1 MKKTIYQIHKYS
13 GLTLG
18 VLLFLSALSGVGISF
33 REELMPIVYK
43 DLFAIQEQETPL
55 ATHELY
61 TKAQDYL
68 GETKKITNLYGAEE
82 KNEAYLI
89 LYKHPDMS
97 FPGMLTINP
106 YTGAVIG
113 EMSMIKNF
121 FAILLFMH
129 SNLFL
134 GKIGGYIVGVT
145 GLLLMFFVI
154 SGIYIWWPKKDLWH
168 KIQRTFQFSRHLI
181 VQKLHH
187 TLGLTF
193 SVILLISA
201 VTGFLTIFDV
211 SYQVMRPVRGEAV
224 RVDDMERKSECTYEE
239 QLGVVKNMTPKMEK
253 NLISI
258 HFCTVKNGLMK
269 VSYGLHNRN
278 FLDGYGRIVV
288 DPKTNQ
294 TLQEANSEKDPSSWN
309 IKRLTIYPIHTGEYL
324 GMFGRII
331 VFLSGLALMGMFVT
345 GMMLFLKRRRPTNPS
360 A

>member
-13 GLTLG
+13 GITLG
-18 VLLFLSALSGVGISF
+18 ILLFLSALSGVGISF

-43 DLFAIQEQETPL
+43 DLFAIQAQETPL
-55 ATHELY
+55 LTHELY
-61 TKAQDYL
+61 TKAQAHL
-68 GETKKITNLYGAEE
+68 GETKKITNIYGAED
-82 KNEAYLI
+82 KAEAYLI
-89 LYKHPDMS
+89 LYKTPEAS
-97 FPGMLTINP
+97 FPSMLTINP
-106 YTGAVIG
+106 YTGVVVG

-134 GKIGGYIVGVT
+134 GKIGSYIVGIT
-145 GLLLMFFVI
+145 GVILIFFVI
-154 SGIYIWWPKKDLWH
+154 SGIYIWLPKKDGIWH
-168 KIQRTFQFSRHLI
+168 KIQRSFQFSKHHL

-187 TLGLTF
+187 TLGLSF

-201 VTGFLTIFDV
+201 ITGFLTIFDL
-211 SYQVMRPVRGEAV
+211 SYQIMRPVRGEAV
-224 RVDDMERKSECTYEE
+224 RVDDMERKSECSYEE
-239 QLGVVKNMTPKMEK
+239 QLSVVKNMTPKMEK

-324 GMFGRII
+324 GMFGRVI
-331 VFLSGLALMGMFVT
+331 VFISGLALMTIFIT
-345 GMMLFLKRRRPTNPS
+345 GLMLFFKRRKFS
-360 A
+360 

>member
-13 GLTLG
+13 GITLG

-43 DLFAIQEQETPL
+43 EMFVIKEQDYALP
-55 ATHELY
+55 THLLY
-61 TKAQDYL
+61 TNAQAYL
-68 GETKKITNLYGAEE
+68 GETKKITNLYGAED
-82 KNEAYLI
+82 KAEAYLI
-89 LYKHPDMS
+89 LYKTPEMS

-106 YTGAVIG
+106 YTGVVVG

-129 SNLFL
+129 SNLIL
-134 GKIGGYIVGVT
+134 GKIGSYIVGIT
-145 GLLLMFFVI
+145 GLILMFFVI
-154 SGIYIWWPKKDLWH
+154 SGIYIWLPKRDAFWH
-168 KIQRTFQFSRHLI
+168 KVQRTFQFSKHLI

-187 TLGLTF
+187 TLGLSF

-201 VTGFLTIFDV
+201 ITGFLTIFDL
-211 SYQVMRPVRGEAV
+211 SYQVMRPVRGEAL
-224 RVDDMERKSECTYEE
+224 RVDDMERKSECSYEE
-239 QLGVVKNMTPKMEK
+239 QLAVVKNMTPMMEK

-258 HFCTVKNGLMK
+258 HFCTAKNGLMK

-288 DPKTNQ
+288 DPKTNK

-324 GMFGRII
+324 GMFGRVI
-331 VFLSGLALMGMFVT
+331 VFLSGLALMTLFWT
-345 GMMLFLKRRRPTNPS
+345 GLTLYLRRRRTP
-360 A
+360 

>member
-1 MKKTIYQIHKYS
+1 MKKSIYKIHKYC
-13 GLTLG
+13 GITLG

-43 DLFAIQEQETPL
+43 DLFAIEEQETPQL
-55 ATHELY
+55 VHELY
-61 TKAQDYL
+61 TKAQNHL
-68 GETKKITNLYGAEE
+68 GQTKKITNIYGPEDKA
-82 KNEAYLI
+82 EAYLV
-89 LYKHPDMS
+89 LYKTPEAS

-106 YTGAVIG
+106 YTGAVVG

-121 FAILLFMH
+121 FAIMLFMH

-134 GKIGGYIVGVT
+134 GKVGSYIVGVL
-145 GLLLMFFVI
+145 GLVLIFFVI
-154 SGIYIWWPKKDLWH
+154 SGIYIWLPQRNSILH
-168 KIQRTFQFSRHLI
+168 KIQRTFEFSKNLF

-193 SVILLISA
+193 SLILLISA
-201 VTGFLTIFDV
+201 VTGFLTIFDI
-211 SYQVMRPVRGEAV
+211 SYQLMRPIRSEAV
-224 RVDDMERKSECTYEE
+224 RVDDMERKSECSFEE
-239 QLGVVKNMTPKMEK
+239 QLAVVKNMTPLMEK

-258 HFCTVKNGLMK
+258 HFCTAKNGLMK

-294 TLQEANSEKDPSSWN
+294 TLQKANSEKDPSSWN

-324 GMFGRII
+324 GMFGRVI
-331 VFLSGLALMGMFVT
+331 VFISGFALMTLFWT
-345 GMMLFLKRRRPTNPS
+345 GLTLYLRRRRTP
-360 A
+360 